1 MLNVTEGLWGAVP
14 EEGGGGGAHCGPKH
28 TGLRGWR
35 GLRAL
40 YKPRAQISG
49 LGGGGGCLVMGQS
62 QRGCGS
68 PPAAPQSY
76 WHQCKS
82 PWKRHLG
89 REVDTDIIPLK
100 PEFVFHA
107 AEPPKAGGSPWPG
120 GIIPDPNAL
129 QRSLQRRI
137 LGFREQTQC
146 TAPHGQGLGKSQS
159 QGALKP
165 SQMSANKS
173 QPPGAGT
180 APKAALPSQN
190 TGTVANSAAKKV
202 PLWGGRGEEGGDQ
215 DPREPQPRSL
225 PLDLDAGILRAALL
239 GARGGP
245 PGCLAEVHH
254 VQVGVGQ
261 VVAAAGRLAAAA
273 VAALDAGVL

>member
-1 MLNVTEGLWGAVP
+1 
-14 EEGGGGGAHCGPKH
+14 
-28 TGLRGWR
+28 
-35 GLRAL
+35 
-40 YKPRAQISG
+40 
-49 LGGGGGCLVMGQS
+49 MGQS

-76 WHQCKS
+76 WRQCKS

-120 GIIPDPNAL
+120 GTIPDPNAL

-180 APKAALPSQN
+180 EPKAALPSQN

-273 VAALDAGVL
+273 VATLDAGVLRLLAQLDDAADALPLLFGEVQVGVGHVVGVRLLGGTPKGFLLESAQ